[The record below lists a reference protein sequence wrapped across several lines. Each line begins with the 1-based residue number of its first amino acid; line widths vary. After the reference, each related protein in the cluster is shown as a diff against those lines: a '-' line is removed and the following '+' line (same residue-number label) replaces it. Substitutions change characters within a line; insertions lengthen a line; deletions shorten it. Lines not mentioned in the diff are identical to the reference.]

1 VTVVFAFVYLPS
13 FYCEINNAAS
23 CSKVAIPGEALK
35 RKGET
40 ADKNK
45 CLLNYEFQI
54 GNVFLLAE
62 LVWEILFLVRPGI
75 DINF

>member
-1 VTVVFAFVYLPS
+1 MIYFRSNFLYRTVTVVFAFVYLPS
-13 FYCEINNAAS
+13 FFCEINNVAS

-45 CLLNYEFQI
+45 EKHERYE
-54 GNVFLLAE
+54 E
-62 LVWEILFLVRPGI
+62 H
-75 DINF
+75 